1 MEHPYTKKWIGIVGP
16 CGSGKS
22 TLMEK
27 LEALGYRCRHIA
39 QEHSFAPTMWRVI
52 ANPDALIYLNASFH
66 SIVARKKFNWQTA
79 DYEEQLR
86 RLAHAREQADLII
99 ETDSLTPNEI
109 LQIALNFISTL
120 DRKKV

>member
-1 MEHPYTKKWIGIVGP
+1 
-16 CGSGKS
+16 
-22 TLMEK
+22 
-27 LEALGYRCRHIA
+27 
-39 QEHSFAPTMWRVI
+39 MWRVI
-52 ANPDALIYLNASFH
+52 ANHDALIYLNASFH
-66 SIVARKKFNWQTA
+66 SIVARKKFNWQTT

-86 RLAHAREQADLII
+86 RLTHAREQADLII